1 MRLICLVAL
10 GATLLVAGCGG
21 DDDETTTTP
30 AASPTEEA
38 TEAAGDRGSGDVVE
52 VMMKDIQFVPQ
63 AVTVSAGQTVRWTN
77 EDDVAHDADAQDGQ
91 FESDLIGKGE
101 TVEWKAEGSGA
112 IDYICSVHPN
122 MTGTITVE

>member
-10 GATLLVAGCGG
+10 GATLLVAGCG

-63 AVTVSAGQTVRWTN
+63 SVTVSAGQTVRWTN

-91 FESDLIGKGE
+91 FESELIGKGE
-101 TVEWKAEGSGA
+101 TVEWKAEGSGT